1 MIEQI
6 CHVGLRKDADSSF
19 GGKVIFA
26 AVTTRTQSKFRQ
38 NPSIVGSVIGLIRR
52 TPQSSFFSEDMSSST
67 AFVGRGG
74 FVLSS
79 KEWAN
84 LDLSQLPRETLEA
97 LSPRSAEPSPAV
109 VAGKDKAPRGVPR
122 RPEPSIKK
130 RKNNGPTAQDWAMM
144 FK

>member
-1 MIEQI
+1 M
-6 CHVGLRKDADSSF
+6 
-19 GGKVIFA
+19 
-26 AVTTRTQSKFRQ
+26 
-38 NPSIVGSVIGLIRR
+38 
-52 TPQSSFFSEDMSSST
+52 
-67 AFVGRGG
+67 
-74 FVLSS
+74 LSS

>member
-1 MIEQI
+1 MGARYPNFCRRYQKSPLAIN
-6 CHVGLRKDADSSF
+6 RSS
-19 GGKVIFA
+19 GKIRRSSA
-26 AVTTRTQSKFRQ
+26 AC
-38 NPSIVGSVIGLIRR
+38 VIGLIRR
-52 TPQSSFFSEDMSSST
+52 IHASVLFFSDDMSSST